1 MFLTR
6 AARLRA
12 QNAPSAKSAMSHTGN
27 WPHIRAAKLRAQ
39 NAPSAKSAI
48 NHMGNWP
55 HIRAARLHAQNA
67 PSARSAI
74 SHMGNRPHIP
84 AAPNFPP
91 APQAEPVKNAAR
103 NTAFSV
109 ICGQR
114 GCSLATARTAAVA
127 CAAAQLIP
135 QTVPVAQEPAFRGL
149 CASIAVRNMAIYI
162 RTSLKHLNDRL
173 PVGRKD
179 LNTHAVLQKDAT
191 TGRPI

>member
-1 MFLTR
+1 
-6 AARLRA
+6 
-12 QNAPSAKSAMSHTGN
+12 
-27 WPHIRAAKLRAQ
+27 
-39 NAPSAKSAI
+39 
-48 NHMGNWP
+48 MGNWP

-114 GCSLATARTAAVA
+114 GCPLATARTAAVA

-135 QTVPVAQEPAFRGL
+135 QTVPVVQEPAFRGL

-179 LNTHAVLQKDAT
+179 LNTYRLFRNWQFMDHKLSALCICLIFQNLVIFHGKGILWIFFII
-191 TGRPI
+191 GPG